1 MKKVVLLLLTLT
13 FAPAVLGACDT
24 TPVTPTPVPTGTTA
38 PPTVT
43 IYTPPSA
50 TPQVPTPT
58 LIAEATPTNQID
70 PPLVDAGGHELWIE
84 CQGTGSPTVILE
96 AGLGVTSF
104 TWSKVMPGASQL
116 TRVCRYDRAWLG
128 QSLPGPLPRNSQ
140 VIVDDLHALL
150 ANAKIEPP
158 YILVGASFGGLCMQ
172 LYATQ
177 HPQEVAGMVLVDST
191 HADLDDRIEA
201 IITAAQV
208 EERRTDLS
216 LNQEKIGFKDLQ
228 ESDNQ
233 VRAAGKWPDV
243 PLVVLRHGIPFQFS
257 DGWPAEKI
265 EQIWVELQT
274 DLSKRT
280 SNGKL
285 VVAEKSGHRISETE
299 PELVVV
305 AIQEVLEATRK

>member
-1 MKKVVLLLLTLT
+1 L
-13 FAPAVLGACDT
+13 PAV
-24 TPVTPTPVPTGTTA
+24 TPVV
-38 PPTVT
+38 
-43 IYTPPSA
+43 
-50 TPQVPTPT
+50 
-58 LIAEATPTNQID
+58 EATPTNQID
-70 PPLVDAGGHELWIE
+70 PPLVDAGGHNLWIE

-140 VIVDDLHALL
+140 VIANELHTLL

-158 YILVGASFGGLCMQ
+158 YILVGASFGGLCVQ
-172 LYATQ
+172 LYAAQ

-201 IITAAQV
+201 VITTAQA
-208 EERRTDLS
+208 EERRMELG
-216 LNQEKIGFKDLQ
+216 LNQEKTSFKDIQ

-233 VRAAGKWPDV
+233 VRAAGNLPDV
-243 PLVVLRHGIPFQFS
+243 PLVVLRHGVPFEFS
-257 DGWPAEKI
+257 EGWPAERI
-265 EQIWVELQT
+265 EQIWLDLQT

-280 SNGKL
+280 SKGRL

-299 PELVVV
+299 PELVVA
-305 AIQEVLEATRK
+305 AIREVLEATRK